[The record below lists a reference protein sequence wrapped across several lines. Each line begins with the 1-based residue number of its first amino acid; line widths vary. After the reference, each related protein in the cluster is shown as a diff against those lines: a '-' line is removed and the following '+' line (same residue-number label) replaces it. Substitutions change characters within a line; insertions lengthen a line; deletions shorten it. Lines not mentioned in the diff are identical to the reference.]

1 MSSMDITKPMP
12 TQRLWRRPRSLLI
25 AGVASAVLLLLGGVL
40 GLGKAAPTAQRG
52 DLWIDAATRGDMRR
66 EIRATGTLVP
76 KDTRWITAGATATV
90 QQVVVLAGARVKA
103 DEVILQL
110 TNPELQANVQKA
122 QAALAGAQADVAAAR
137 ASLASQLL
145 DQKSAK
151 AAADADW
158 KVAQIK
164 NEANTR
170 AHDAGVISAVELRQ
184 SQIALEQDGNRATI
198 EGQRVAAFQQN
209 MVAQLQASQARRDE
223 ASSMLSI
230 AQQQLAALQVHAGI
244 DGILQQV
251 EVEPG
256 QQVVTGAKLARVA
269 RPDDL
274 IARLQVPEAL
284 AGELSLDLQV
294 VVELREATVRGH
306 VARIDPAV
314 RQGSVTVDVA
324 LDQAAPAGA
333 RPDLS
338 VQGRVVLG
346 TLKDVISIGRPPL
359 SAPNADGTLFV
370 LRDGASIAQRVPV
383 HFGAVSSD
391 RIQVTQGIRPGDQV
405 VLSDTSQWNRS
416 DRLRVR

>member
-1 MSSMDITKPMP
+1 MDITKPMP
-12 TQRLWRRPRSLLI
+12 TQRRWRRPRSLLI